1 MGFRLVNKRMGR
13 RMAAA
18 AGITTTTGIRNA
30 TMPMKRRNDP
40 TITGIKRGA
49 IPPNRRKRRGPINA
63 ITIEERPE
71 DPLQVVQLH
80 NAIRVEGTDPNL
92 NEGHPE
98 ANHHEAKR
106 NEGRI
111 KNPIMDGAKIKPG
124 DPNQIPNQITRV
136 PDIGPALPVNPVNR
150 KLLHHGMERLVK
162 KAMI

>member
-1 MGFRLVNKRMGR
+1 MGSRLVNKRMGR

-18 AGITTTTGIRNA
+18 GTTTTVGIRNA
-30 TMPMKRRNDP
+30 TMPMKRKKDP
-40 TITGIKRGA
+40 AITGIKREA
-49 IPPNRRKRRGPINA
+49 ILPSRRKRRGPINA

-71 DPLQVVQLH
+71 DPLQAVQLH
-80 NAIRVEGTDPNL
+80 NAIPVEGTDPNL

-111 KNPIMDGAKIKPG
+111 KKPIMDGAKIKPG

-150 KLLHHGMERLVK
+150 KLFHHGMERPVK
-162 KAMI
+162 KAII